1 MSLKLA
7 TMGAG
12 SVASIVAASIVSA
25 IVSAPIAAAD
35 PVWPVGGGE
44 DAAATIDDLQS
55 QGYDV
60 AINWVSGYPT
70 VPLFECWVDA
80 IHNPDGPANPTR
92 LSTVYVDIGCP
103 SNDFD

>member
-7 TMGAG
+7 TTAAALAA
-12 SVASIVAASIVSA
+12 SFVVAST
-25 IVSAPIAAAD
+25 VSAPIARAD

-44 DAAATIDDLQS
+44 DAASTIDDLQS

-80 IHNPDGPANPTR
+80 VHNPDGPANPTR

-103 SNDFD
+103 SNNFD